1 MKRIP
6 IGAVAAWTAVLLVA
20 GCGSSSHSNGG
31 TGGAGGANNPDG
43 SNSDGAVHM
52 DGSADSTPDSGGG
65 TDSSRADAS
74 DAATDSGNDGP
85 TPPPM
90 LVPPRQPTLPGAQ
103 IPKFVDAVPTF
114 NGTRIDGKSPVTVDM
129 VEFQQKIL
137 PAAMYSSLPAPYNAG
152 TYLWGYKMN
161 GGAPSFPATTI
172 EATKGTATTI
182 TYTNSLVGANGAP
195 LVLQQSVVSDLSI
208 HSADPLGLIT
218 KNKCMTEPPLPLE
231 CLQFFAA
238 PIPAVPH
245 LHGAEVL
252 SDFDGMPDAWFTPGM
267 SYKGPAFVSNVYSY
281 PNTQEATTLWFHD
294 HALGM
299 TRQHVYAGLEG
310 FYLIRD
316 TFDTGL
322 TGGATVNP
330 MNLPAGPYEAELLV
344 ADRQFDING
353 QLYFPAGLPGDGPGF
368 NGGPPNADHH
378 PYWIP
383 EFFGDVI
390 TVNGKSWPVMHVE
403 PRRYR
408 FRFVNASNARFF
420 QMQLFTAAAGAPT
433 ATAGPSI
440 WQIGSDGGFLNAPTN
455 LDTNPIPGVF
465 IAPGERS
472 DVVVD
477 FTGRSGSYILTNGQ
491 GCDDPSNAATC
502 GAFGPFPTGDPP
514 DPATAGQVMMFT
526 VDTPLAGTD
535 GSFNPA
541 AAGAMLRGGG
551 TRPPAMVNIKPA
563 GAPNVRRQLVL
574 VEVEGQGGPEE
585 VLLNNSGW
593 DGNRENLVP
602 GATPMPIAGSVS
614 NGHGLQATENPQVG
628 ATEIWE
634 VANLTEDAHPIHIHL
649 VQFQVINRQDMVVGA
664 DGGDT
669 VYRGAW
675 DMTFPGGTF
684 NGETFDPGTFI
695 PGYGPPSNYITAN
708 ADGALGGNLA
718 FGGAGFL
725 MAGTTTAPPANEAGW
740 KDTIKMYPKTV
751 TRIAV
756 RFAPQAS
763 PVTGTGAAA
772 AGLNQFT
779 FDPTAP
785 GPGYVWHCH
794 ILDHEDNQM
803 MRPYVLRK

>member
-1 MKRIP
+1 MKRFRV
-6 IGAVAAWTAVLLVA
+6 GELAAWTTVLFVV
-20 GCGSSSHSNGG
+20 GCGSSNHNNGG
-31 TGGAGGANNPDG
+31 IGGAGGNN
-43 SNSDGAVHM
+43 NSDGSSSDATVKTDGGVDTVPGT
-52 DGSADSTPDSGGG
+52 DGSPS
-65 TDSSRADAS
+65 DAS
-74 DAATDSGNDGP
+74 DGATDSGNDGP
-85 TPPPM
+85 TPPAM
-90 LVPPRQPTLPGAQ
+90 IVPPRQPTLPGAH
-103 IPKFVDAVPTF
+103 IPKYVDAVPTF
-114 NGTRIDGKSPVTVDM
+114 NGKRIDGKSAVTVDM
-129 VEFQQKIL
+129 VEFQQQIL
-137 PAAMYSSLPAPYNAG
+137 PASVYANLPAPYNAG
-152 TYLWGYKMN
+152 TYLWGYKTN
-161 GGAPSFPATTI
+161 GGAPSFPAATI
-172 EATKGTATTI
+172 EATKGTATMV
-182 TYTNSLVGANGAP
+182 TYTNSLANANGKP
-195 LVLQQSVVSDLSI
+195 LVLQQSIVSDLSI

-252 SDFDGMPDAWFTPGM
+252 SDFDGMPDSWFTPGM
-267 SYKGPAFVSNVYSY
+267 TYKGPAFVSNVYTY

-299 TRQHVYAGLEG
+299 TRQHVYAGLAG
-310 FYLIRD
+310 FYLLRD
-316 TFDTGL
+316 AFDTGL

-330 MNLPAGPYEAELLV
+330 MNLPAGPYETELLV

-383 EFFGDVI
+383 EFFGDVN
-390 TVNGKSWPVMHVE
+390 TVNGKSWPLMHVE

-408 FRFVNASNARFF
+408 FRFVNGSNARFY
-420 QMQLFTAAAGAPT
+420 QLQLFTAASGAPT
-433 ATAGPSI
+433 ATAGPAI

-455 LDTNPIPGVF
+455 LDSNPIPGVF

-472 DVVVD
+472 DVIVD
-477 FTGRSGSYILTNGQ
+477 FTGRTGSFILTNGQ
-491 GCDDPSNAATC
+491 GCDDPANAATC
-502 GAFGPFPTGDPP
+502 GAFGPFPSGDPP
-514 DPATAGQVMMFT
+514 DPATSGQVMMFT

-541 AAGAMLRGGG
+541 AGGAMLRGGG
-551 TRPPAMVNIKPA
+551 MRPPAMVNIKPT
-563 GAPNVRRQLVL
+563 GQPNVRRQLVL

-602 GATPMPIAGSVS
+602 GATPTPIAGSVS
-614 NGHGLQATENPQVG
+614 NGHGIQATENPQVG

-664 DGGDT
+664 DGDDT
-669 VYRGAW
+669 IYRAAW
-675 DMTFPGGTF
+675 DATFPGGTF
-684 NGETFDPGTFI
+684 NGETFAAGTFI
-695 PGYGPPSNYITAN
+695 PGYGPPTNYLTAN

-725 MAGTTTAPPANEAGW
+725 MAGTTATPPANEAGW

-763 PVTGTGAAA
+763 PVNGTGAAA
-772 AGLNQFT
+772 AGVNQFT